1 MPEMRR
7 IGSTPQQRG
16 SMTGQT
22 CPDVIELDARSYLVI
37 GKRTEADWP
46 RLADVGAS
54 VGEDEQAVI
63 VPRNCLLTAARQ
75 LVAEDAGEAEA
86 RGAYRAYSVITQGLN
101 FRGDPMPE
109 WDDLPAKIRTAWV
122 NAAMGVRNR
131 ALMEAADK
139 QRAWADSYGTTP
151 TQEAVRS
158 IIREAAALIDPRDP
172 RSLADG

>member
-75 LVAEDAGEAEA
+75 LVAEDAGDADARSAYEAY
-86 RGAYRAYSVITQGLN
+86 GATFSRPVRMASWEELTN
-101 FRGDPMPE
+101 
-109 WDDLPAKIRTAWV
+109 KIRAAWV
-122 NAAMGVRNR
+122 NAAIGIRNR
-131 ALMEAADK
+131 ALIEAADK
-139 QRAWADSYGTTP
+139 IRK
-151 TQEAVRS
+151 EA
-158 IIREAAALIDPRDP
+158 EEWDGWPAKQATMQDTAALIDPRDP
-172 RSLADG
+172 RSLDD

>member
-1 MPEMRR
+1 MRR

-16 SMTGQT
+16 STTGAT
-22 CPDVIELDARSYLVI
+22 CPDVIELNDGRFYVI
-37 GKRTEADWP
+37 GKVAHLKLPEWE
-46 RLADVGAS
+46 RLESLGAA
-54 VGEDEQAVI
+54 VDDDEQAVV
-63 VPRNCLLTAARQ
+63 VPRDAMLTAARQ

>member
-1 MPEMRR
+1 MRR
-7 IGSTPQQRG
+7 IGSTPPQRG
-16 SMTGQT
+16 STTGAT
-22 CPDVIELDARSYLVI
+22 CPDVIELDDGSGFYVI
-37 GKRTEADWP
+37 GKTALHSAGDGE
-46 RLADVGAS
+46 RLRGLGAVVG
-54 VGEDEQAVI
+54 VGETAVI
-63 VPRNCLLTAARQ
+63 VPRDAMLTAARQ

-158 IIREAAALIDPRDP
+158 IIRE
-172 RSLADG
+172 